1 MSAAHQSH
9 RLTDAPLQ
17 WLSRLIARSS
27 VQARVARW
35 PLGGRLARRDGDE
48 IFDILQG
55 FVKSQ
60 TLLAL
65 IELDILERL
74 LDAPATAEQLGLVA
88 DIPVNRMARLLAAG
102 AAIGLLKRQRGERY
116 RLARRGAAILGVPGL
131 MQMIRHNAVLYRDMA
146 DPVRLLRGGQ
156 TTELSQFWPYVFG
169 AGGEVDAETAA
180 RYSKLMADSQQL
192 VAQDT
197 LRMVD
202 LRGVGT
208 LLDVGGGSGAFLRA
222 ALRHCPDAHAIL
234 FDLPEV
240 MPSAEKAFD
249 VAGLSDR
256 VTLIPGSFRSEA
268 LPLGA
273 DVITLVRVLYDH
285 EDDTVKHLI
294 SKVYEAL
301 PRGGRLI
308 ISEPMSGGERPEPAG
323 DVYFNFYTM
332 AMGTGQ
338 VRSANEI
345 GQLCTDAGF
354 VEIRM
359 PRAPRPFVT
368 SVVTCAKPA

>member
-1 MSAAHQSH
+1 M
-9 RLTDAPLQ
+9 TDAPLQ

-345 GQLCTDAGF
+345 GQLCADAGF

-368 SVVTCAKPA
+368 SVVTCAKPV